1 MAEIKSFDLSA
12 AALELLLPQ
21 FKDKNTIESI
31 LKGVATPYQEI
42 IDTGF
47 DIVENY
53 NLDTTNPAILNLIGK
68 LLNVPRGIEDD
79 ENYRRLIKTQI
90 LINQST
96 GSSKTLIQTLDSIVG
111 EGNYIITEQFP
122 AEVSVRLYTQQ
133 EVLTADI
140 INSILPIGVN
150 GVFFQNPYV
159 GKLPWESSNV
169 ATAENNPLAVLP
181 EVADLGTTDVV
192 MIDVIFT

>member
-1 MAEIKSFDLSA
+1 MAEIKSFDLSS

-21 FKDKNTIESI
+21 FKGKNTIESI
-31 LKGVATPYQEI
+31 LKGAATPSQEI

-47 DIVENY
+47 AIVANY
-53 NLDTTNPAILNLIGK
+53 SLDTANSEILNLIGK
-68 LLNVPRGIEDD
+68 LLNVPRGIEGD
-79 ENYRRLIKTQI
+79 EDYRRLVKTQI
-90 LINQST
+90 LINKST
-96 GSSKTLIQTLDSIVG
+96 GSSKTMIEALDDIAG
-111 EGNYIITEQFP
+111 EGNYKVTEQFP

-133 EVLTADI
+133 SVLTSEI
-140 INSILPIGVN
+140 INAILPIGVN

-159 GKLPWESSNV
+159 GKLPWESSDV

-181 EVADLGTTDVV
+181 EVADLGTTDLV